1 MSALFRAIFIALLIA
16 AVLLEG
22 YYIMVL
28 RQRVSSSSEELK
40 NISVQLQNLKLERE
54 KLYEDFSAARKSAGE
69 RQHELTTE
77 GQH

>member
-1 MSALFRAIFIALLIA
+1 MSAFFRTIFIALLIA

-28 RQRVSSSSEELK
+28 RQRVSSSAEELK

-54 KLYEDFSAARKSAGE
+54 KLHDDFSAAKKSAGE
-69 RQHELTTE
+69 RQNGHSTE